1 MSMDRIIREE
11 ARLIILKALAA
22 EVNNRLNS
30 ELLRLSLESFGIART
45 RNWVHAELGFLEDV
59 GAVKMTEASTVKIAA
74 LTQRGMDHVMRTLVI
89 DGVKRPSIAVAGD

>member
-1 MSMDRIIREE
+1 MSFDRIVREE

-45 RNWVHAELGFLEDV
+45 RDWVHAELGFLQDV
-59 GAVKMTEASTVKIAA
+59 GALTLTEAGTVRIAA
-74 LTQRGMDHVMRTLVI
+74 LTQRGMDHVLRTIAI
-89 DGVKRPSIAVAGD
+89 DGVKRPSIGG